1 MAHLIDTMAYVGQT
15 PWHGLGNQ
23 LTLNQPI
30 DTWLVEAG
38 MNWTIESSDVLFNV
52 SPDGMH
58 IRSQPDSKVLYRSDN
73 LSPLSVVSNRYQIV
87 QPYEILHFY
96 KDLVSAGGFSL
107 ETAGVLKGGRKLWA
121 LASTGQETLLKGK
134 DQVKAYLLLATS
146 CDGTLCTT
154 AQFTSVRVVCNNTL
168 QIAVGD
174 RTGAVKVPHSAKFD
188 PKAVKETLGIG
199 ISSWDSF
206 IKNIK
211 ELSKREV
218 SPQEADT
225 FFRELLE
232 EPAMLEQG
240 VSADLPESRL
250 SGKGSGRILSNPRS
264 IASAYTV
271 PDVSADR
278 HLTNNRPAILKGNT
292 GKLIR
297 VEAMADMGNSS
308 SNTAAAEKSSLA
320 LRQISSLY
328 GGAGRGSMLPS
339 SRQTAWGLMNA
350 VTEYVDHYRR
360 ARSQDYRL
368 DSAWFGQGAL
378 LKQKAMTQVQTLL
391 Q

>member
-1 MAHLIDTMAYVGQT
+1 MAHLVDSMAYVGQT

-38 MNWTIESSDVLFNV
+38 MNWRIESGEVLFNV

-58 IRSQPDSKVLYRSDN
+58 IRSFPESKVLYRSDT
-73 LSPLSVVSNRYQIV
+73 LAPLSVVSQRYQVV
-87 QPYEILHFY
+87 QPAEVLHFY
-96 KDLVSAGGFSL
+96 NDLVSVGGFTL
-107 ETAGVLKGGRKLWA
+107 ETAGVLKGGKKLWA

-174 RTGAVKVPHSAKFD
+174 SAGAVKVPHSAKFD

-199 ISSWDSF
+199 ISSWDTF

-218 SPQEADT
+218 SPTEADA

-232 EPAMLEQG
+232 EA
-240 VSADLPESRL
+240 VIPEIALSGNLSDRRL
-250 SGKGSGRILSNPRS
+250 SGSVKINSLDQYLPGYGLSKSNLVKGHEFDPASQIVKNEEKGSRALQQISALYAGSGR
-264 IASAYTV
+264 
-271 PDVSADR
+271 
-278 HLTNNRPAILKGNT
+278 G
-292 GKLIR
+292 
-297 VEAMADMGNSS
+297 
-308 SNTAAAEKSSLA
+308 SL
-320 LRQISSLY
+320 
-328 GGAGRGSMLPS
+328 LPS
-339 SRQTAWGLMNA
+339 SRHTAWGLVNA
-350 VTEYVDHYRR
+350 VTEYVDHHRR

-378 LKQKAMTQVQTLL
+378 LKQKAMSQVQTLL